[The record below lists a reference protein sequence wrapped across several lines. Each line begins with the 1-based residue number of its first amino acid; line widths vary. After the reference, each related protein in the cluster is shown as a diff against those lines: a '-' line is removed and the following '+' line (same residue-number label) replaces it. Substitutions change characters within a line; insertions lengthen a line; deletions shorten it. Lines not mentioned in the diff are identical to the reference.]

1 MHVKDLSIDLNEAAN
16 IRIAF
21 GLKRYPLITFEEPCR
36 IRFNIFPQRD
46 PFHLSHTDSRILQS
60 LN

>member
-21 GLKRYPLITFEEPCR
+21 GLKRYPLVTFSTR
-36 IRFNIFPQRD
+36 LRGFVRQQRVQ
-46 PFHLSHTDSRILQS
+46 PRCCTFHS
-60 LN
+60 

>member
-21 GLKRYPLITFEEPCR
+21 GLKRYPLVTLVR
-36 IRFNIFPQRD
+36 G
-46 PFHLSHTDSRILQS
+46 
-60 LN
+60 